1 LDNQLLKLKV
11 SKLYYQ
17 KGLSK
22 LEISKR
28 LKISRFIITKLLKEA
43 LEDGSVKIIINEPNM
58 SFLELENILE
68 DRFGIYRAIVVET
81 GYNYDETRRNIGKAA
96 AQCLVDMVS
105 DDDVLG
111 IAWGTTIYE
120 MLNFLPN
127 SVDKK
132 NIKVVQMTGG
142 LSQAPI
148 NYDSVKISRQLAEI
162 FNAKCYQMYAPAI
175 FDNEE
180 TRELMLSESKIKE
193 TLDMF
198 KEINIAITGI
208 GSVFPEP
215 STILYKE
222 GFIKKDDFEEILKDK
237 PVGNMNAYFF
247 NKNGQKCK
255 SPLDNKTLDM
265 DILQFKKI
273 RYVVGVAGGKFKSEA
288 ILGALKGKIINIVVT
303 DEETAKTIIDKSN

>member
-1 LDNQLLKLKV
+1 MDNQLLKLKI

-22 LEISKR
+22 LEISKK

-43 LEDGSVKIIINEPNM
+43 LEDGSVKIIINEPKI
-58 SFLELENILE
+58 SYLELENILE
-68 DRFGIYRAIVVET
+68 DRFGIYRAVIVET
-81 GYNYDETRRNIGKAA
+81 GYNYDETRKNIGRAA
-96 AQCLVDMVS
+96 AQCLVEMVS
-105 DDDVLG
+105 DGDVLG

-120 MLNFLPN
+120 MLNSLPS
-127 SVDKK
+127 SVEKK
-132 NIKVVQMTGG
+132 NIKVVQTTGG
-142 LSQAPI
+142 LSQVSI
-148 NYDSVKISRQLAEI
+148 NYDSVKICRQLAEI
-162 FNAKCYQMYAPAI
+162 FNAKSYQMYAPAI

-198 KEINIAITGI
+198 KDINIAITGI

-222 GFIKKDDFEEILKDK
+222 GFIRKEDFEEIMKDK

-247 NKNGQKCK
+247 NKDGQQCK
-255 SPLDNKTLDM
+255 SPLDKKTLDM
-265 DILQFKKI
+265 DIAQFKKI
-273 RYVVGVAGGKFKSEA
+273 RYVMGVAGGKFKANA
-288 ILGALKGKIINIVVT
+288 ILGALKGKIVNILVT
-303 DEETAKTIIDKSN
+303 DAETARTIIDK